1 MRPLQLHVAREMIKP
16 QSGKNA
22 VLQLNMGEGK
32 SSVIVPMVATA
43 LADGKKLARVVVL
56 KPLVVQMFHL
66 LIQRVAGLANRRVFF
81 FPFSRSVVVD
91 GAGAQRLRD
100 LFELCT
106 RERGIWLAQPEHL
119 LSFKLMGIDYSLAS
133 SPSSH
138 LQSADCML
146 RTQRWLDE
154 TSRDILDE
162 SDEILS
168 VKYQLVYT
176 AGQRGPVENSP
187 HRWLQIQR
195 VLSLVKKHAHET
207 CVLHPDGIEVQER
220 DKAAF
225 PLIRVL
231 QAEAGSQLIDFI
243 AHDIQDGDRLKVLS
257 SDVRHAV
264 LWFIT
269 SDDTI
274 TDQERSGLI
283 DKHCRGSALW
293 GDLLLWRGL
302 LGLGLVLFALH
313 DKRFRVDYGLDP
325 SRTLLAVP
333 YRAKDVPSIKAD
345 FGHPDVTIIL
355 TCLSYYYGG
364 LTEAQVVLCF
374 KLLCQLDNPTQE
386 YEVRLIYRLISG
398 TILIY
403 VVVVG

>member
-1 MRPLQLHVAREMIKP
+1 MIDP
-16 QSGKNA
+16 SSGKNT

-56 KPLVVQMFHL
+56 KPLAAQMFHL

-81 FPFSRSVVVD
+81 FPFSRSVTVD
-91 GAGAQRLRD
+91 GVCAQKLRD

-106 RERGIWLAQPEHL
+106 RERGIWLAQPEHI
-119 LSFKLMGIDYSLAS
+119 LSFKLMGIDHTLTPSTS
-133 SPSSH
+133 SSH

-146 RTQRWLDE
+146 HTQRWLDE

-176 AGQRGPVENSP
+176 AGQQKPIENSP
-187 HRWLQIQR
+187 DRWLQIQR
-195 VLSLVKKHAHET
+195 VLSLVKKHARRTRE
-207 CVLHPDGIEVQER
+207 LHPDGIEVQKG
-220 DKAAF
+220 DNAAF
-225 PLIRVL
+225 PLVRIIH
-231 QAEAGSQLIDFI
+231 ADAGSQLIELM
-243 AHDIQDGDRLKVLS
+243 ARDIRDGDRLKVLS

-264 LWFIT
+264 FWFIT
-269 SDDTI
+269 
-274 TDQERSGLI
+274 TDGAVTEEQLSGLI
-283 DKHCRGSALW
+283 EEHCCGSALW
-293 GDLLLWRGL
+293 EDLLLWRGL
-302 LGLGLVLFALH
+302 LGLGLILFSLR

-333 YRAKDVPSIKAD
+333 YRAKDVPSVKAD
-345 FGHPDVTIIL
+345 FGHPDVAIIL

-364 LTEAQVVLCF
+364 LTEAQLDLCF
-374 KLLCQLDNPTQE
+374 ELLFKLDNPTQE
-386 YEVRLIYRLISG
+386 YEVRMICLYIF
-398 TILIY
+398 
-403 VVVVG
+403 